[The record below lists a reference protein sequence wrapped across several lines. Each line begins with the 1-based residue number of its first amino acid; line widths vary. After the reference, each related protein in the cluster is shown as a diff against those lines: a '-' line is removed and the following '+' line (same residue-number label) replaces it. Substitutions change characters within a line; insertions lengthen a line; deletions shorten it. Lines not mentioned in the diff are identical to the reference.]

1 MKIIKNYINKKIYK
15 AYRKLKKNNQL
26 LIFIKIKDEISDKSL
41 TSRNINL
48 YFLKNYKLNN
58 EILIRQFFI
67 RKLLGY
73 TFNKILLFSMGTNT
87 KFIYP
92 LHYNWIKVL
101 KKNDVKINVPMC
113 LFLWYMFILFLFLK
127 DLLFILKYIIKNI
140 FIKRKN
146 TDTINSI
153 YFIKL
158 NKKKFTIKFCRFKLK
173 KYY

>member
-1 MKIIKNYINKKIYK
+1 MRIIKNYINKKIYK

-41 TSRNINL
+41 TNRNINL

-58 EILIRQFFI
+58 EILVRQFLI

-101 KKNDVKINVPMC
+101 KKK
-113 LFLWYMFILFLFLK
+113 
-127 DLLFILKYIIKNI
+127 
-140 FIKRKN
+140 
-146 TDTINSI
+146 
-153 YFIKL
+153 
-158 NKKKFTIKFCRFKLK
+158 
-173 KYY
+173 